1 MKFNW
6 GTGIF
11 IFYTLFAVTLISMVI
26 RSTQYDHSLVAKDY
40 YAEDLAYQSTFIKME
55 NSLSLENPPVIK
67 HNGGE
72 ELLQIQFGNESI
84 APIGTVHLY
93 RPDNEK
99 LDKYYPIK
107 IDAGGLWQISTK
119 DLVPGMW
126 KVKLAWQAAGTDY
139 LDLAEFIKL

>member
-11 IFYTLFAVTLISMVI
+11 IFYTLFAITLISMVI

-40 YAEDLAYQSTFIKME
+40 YAEDLAYQSTFVKME

-72 ELLQIQFGNESI
+72 ELLRIQFSDKSV

-93 RPDNEK
+93 RPNNEK
-99 LDKYYPIK
+99 LDKYYPVK
-107 IDAGGLWQISTK
+107 IDAAGLWQISTK
-119 DLVPGMW
+119 DLAPGYW

-139 LDLAEFIKL
+139 LDLTDFIKP